1 MSAPLYEHLLAYSK
15 QNRISFAMPGHK
27 NGRGLKKDL
36 LSLDVTELSATENL
50 IHPGEYVLK
59 AQELLSSLY
68 GSDKSYI
75 LTGGSTSAIQSMICA
90 CVSPAAH
97 CFRRA
102 TPYELLLTLALYSV
116 SI

>member
-36 LSLDVTELSATENL
+36 LSLDVTELSETENL

-59 AQELLSSLY
+59 STRAFCQAFTAVTKATYSQAVQHLQFSL
-68 GSDKSYI
+68 
-75 LTGGSTSAIQSMICA
+75 
-90 CVSPAAH
+90 
-97 CFRRA
+97 
-102 TPYELLLTLALYSV
+102 
-116 SI
+116 

>member
-36 LSLDVTELSATENL
+36 LSPDVTELSATENL

-59 AQELLSSLY
+59 AQELLSNPTAVT
-68 GSDKSYI
+68 K
-75 LTGGSTSAIQSMICA
+75 
-90 CVSPAAH
+90 
-97 CFRRA
+97 A
-102 TPYELLLTLALYSV
+102 TLVRWFQHLGFSH
-116 SI
+116 

>member
-59 AQELLSSLY
+59 AQSFCQTFTAATKATYSQAVQHLQFSL
-68 GSDKSYI
+68 
-75 LTGGSTSAIQSMICA
+75 
-90 CVSPAAH
+90 
-97 CFRRA
+97 
-102 TPYELLLTLALYSV
+102 
-116 SI
+116 